1 MQRVVMGIVD
11 TPAQAEMTVRR
22 LASAGFPT
30 SAISVLYPDRHGEH
44 DFGFE
49 RKTKA
54 PEGALAG
61 AGLGAVAGALL
72 GIAAG
77 VGVLVLPPLGALV
90 ASGPVL
96 AALSG
101 AAAGGVTLGVV
112 GAILGS
118 RVPEVQAK
126 HYAGKIDRGSILVA
140 VHAETRDAVRRASD
154 VMKSVAA
161 SDIASTT
168 EAAIPTPARGFAG

>member
-11 TPAQAEMTVRR
+11 THAQAEMTVYR
-22 LASAGFPT
+22 LAAAGFPT
-30 SAISVLYPDRHGEH
+30 AAISVLYPDRQGEH
-44 DFGFE
+44 DFAFE
-49 RKTKA
+49 RTTKA
-54 PEGALAG
+54 PEGALTG
-61 AGLGAVAGALL
+61 AGLGAILGALL

-101 AAAGGVTLGVV
+101 AAAGGVALGVL
-112 GAILGS
+112 GAAIGS
-118 RVPEVQAK
+118 RIPEVQAK
-126 HYAGKIDRGSILVA
+126 YYAGKVQRGSILVA
-140 VHAETRDAVRRASD
+140 VHADDRADVRRARD
-154 VMKSVAA
+154 VMRSVMA

-168 EAAIPTPARGFAG
+168 EAAIPNPVRGSA